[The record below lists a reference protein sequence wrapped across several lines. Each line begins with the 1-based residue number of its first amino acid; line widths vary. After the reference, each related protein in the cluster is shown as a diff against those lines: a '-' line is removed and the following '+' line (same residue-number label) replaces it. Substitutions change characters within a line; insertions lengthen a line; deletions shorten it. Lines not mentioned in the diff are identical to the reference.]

1 MPRFLEPSN
10 FKEYKKLFPRWQSL
24 HRFFKTDPSY
34 DKIINRALKIASG
47 TTKRDAEAFS
57 ELEEYLD
64 SSIIEDKF
72 KYQPARKARK
82 RMLKKIARGMSDM
95 IDESDS
101 GYWLDASRGT
111 SGGKFRIL
119 KKARENF
126 THKMIQALR
135 RTHLKS
141 PRNSLSQRHDRP
153 LKPLKRLA
161 NSGNS

>member
-57 ELEEYLD
+57 ELIEYLD

-135 RTHLKS
+135 RTYLKS
-141 PRNSLSQRHDRP
+141 PRNSLSRRSDRP

-161 NSGNS
+161 NSGN